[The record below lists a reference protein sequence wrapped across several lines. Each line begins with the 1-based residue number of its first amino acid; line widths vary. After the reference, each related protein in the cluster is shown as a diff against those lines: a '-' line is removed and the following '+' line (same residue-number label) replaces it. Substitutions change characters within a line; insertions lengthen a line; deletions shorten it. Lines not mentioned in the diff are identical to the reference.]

1 MSSSTSSH
9 STLSIDDLKNQHV
22 VEVGQPGKHRPHLGG
37 KAMDGSVQKGSQSTY
52 ACQNLLG
59 QSHYQIWSATIN
71 ISNSNDISTPH
82 NSSND
87 EHACIYAFA
96 HIWYTYTMIII
107 KSQSIQI
114 EVGSNNSPAAL
125 TSFENWALDDV
136 AAEEQA
142 TNAMRTVH
150 DKSGDFKMAAIMHK
164 LSLNL

>member
-1 MSSSTSSH
+1 
-9 STLSIDDLKNQHV
+9 
-22 VEVGQPGKHRPHLGG
+22 
-37 KAMDGSVQKGSQSTY
+37 
-52 ACQNLLG
+52 
-59 QSHYQIWSATIN
+59 
-71 ISNSNDISTPH
+71 
-82 NSSND
+82 
-87 EHACIYAFA
+87 
-96 HIWYTYTMIII
+96 MIII